1 LQRKDTQDM
10 IAFNI
15 FTWIGDL
22 FTNVLFIPFNGLR
35 LGLATEKG
43 GWWTSNVIN
52 WIFLFVLIAL
62 LWYWMKESRKFVKE
76 GTEDRA

>member
-1 LQRKDTQDM
+1 M

-15 FTWIGDL
+15 FQWIGDL
-22 FTNVLFIPFNGLR
+22 FTNYLFLPFQTLR
-35 LGLATEKG
+35 LDVAKGDG
-43 GWWTSNVIN
+43 GWWTSNAIN
-52 WIFLFVLIAL
+52 WLFLLVLIAL